1 MVADRSV
8 WFPPGEGSITFVTE
22 VLANGPA
29 VSRRRWVKAAFGQ
42 PNPYGHPNPNA
53 LAELSGVGAQIW
65 RTDQHGTITISF
77 TEQGPVVDPQ
87 R

>member
-1 MVADRSV
+1 M
-8 WFPPGEGSITFVTE
+8 
-22 VLANGPA
+22 
-29 VSRRRWVKAAFGQ
+29 FGQ

-77 TEQGPVVDPQ
+77 TDQGPVVASG